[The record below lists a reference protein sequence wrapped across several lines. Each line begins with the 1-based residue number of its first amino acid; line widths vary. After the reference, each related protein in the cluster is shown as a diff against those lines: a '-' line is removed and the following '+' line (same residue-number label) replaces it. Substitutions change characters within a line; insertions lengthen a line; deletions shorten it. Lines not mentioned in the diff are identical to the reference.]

1 MMNCNNA
8 LIFRQM
14 AEIDHPKL
22 SATFL
27 ELSIGLKDLHLDVP
41 KNKMIFFFFNCSL
54 RIHAWEIIFGWV
66 SKEACRAKAGQCLV
80 TRQELFY
87 TDDRPNEGAAATNKN
102 KSGFR
107 FIQCPLFPI
116 PTATCIVTSTSLL
129 LRRRWNIPGS
139 QQNGEILSSFSL

>member
-14 AEIDHPKL
+14 AVIDPPKL

-54 RIHAWEIIFGWV
+54 RIHAWQIIFGWV

-87 TDDRPNEGAAATNKN
+87 TDDRPNEGVAATNKYEWL
-102 KSGFR
+102 
-107 FIQCPLFPI
+107 PLHSMPI
-116 PTATCIVTSTSLL
+116 ISSHPTTCIVTSTSLL

>member
-14 AEIDHPKL
+14 AEIDPPKL